1 MNKVMLMPEA
11 SLELQLDRR
20 CIATEAKRVYE
31 ISLGQYFRSPG
42 SSELEARIELLRRL
56 LEEVD
61 LPALRAAY
69 PELRGGGD
77 SVVRILRQGDELSI
91 EAEGRTLH
99 TQNLASST

>member
-1 MNKVMLMPEA
+1 MPDA

-31 ISLGQYFRSPG
+31 ISLGQYFRAPG

-77 SVVRILRQGDELSI
+77 SVVRILRQGDELRI
-91 EAEGRTLH
+91 EVDGRTLH
-99 TQNLASST
+99 TQNLSERPEGS